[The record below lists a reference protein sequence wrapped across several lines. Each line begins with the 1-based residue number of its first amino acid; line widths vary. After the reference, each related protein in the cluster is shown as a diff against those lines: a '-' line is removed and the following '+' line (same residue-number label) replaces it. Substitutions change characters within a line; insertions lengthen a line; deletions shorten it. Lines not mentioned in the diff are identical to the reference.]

1 MSEIPQR
8 LRDAGTGMTASVQPL
23 QTRSVARSVSTEGLL
38 GVLRDANG
46 MFRLPQLNET
56 DQLPCE
62 TTLETPPGFSQRW
75 STRVVNAIGR
85 DDLQWNS
92 PAELLA
98 DWQSGIA
105 FLEDTVLAALGQSV
119 HGAPV
124 ANDPIEGRGSQH
136 PPRP

>member
-23 QTRSVARSVSTEGLL
+23 RSRSVARSISPEGLL
-38 GVLRDANG
+38 GVLLNGNG
-46 MFRLPQLNET
+46 MFCLPQLDET
-56 DQLPCE
+56 EQLPCD
-62 TTLETPPGFSQRW
+62 TILETPPGFSQRW

-85 DDLQWNS
+85 DDLQWNA

-98 DWQSGIA
+98 DWQSGVA

-124 ANDPIEGRGSQH
+124 ANGV
-136 PPRP
+136 